1 MLGEIMKRQLCALRV
16 SFVFIVLLLAALS
29 GRAQTATV
37 GGMIVD
43 ASGAVVSGASVTAQN
58 TETGVSRDAATNDAG
73 LFRFS
78 NLPPGPYTV
87 TIEKQGFK
95 SIHIPDLVLT
105 VNQAFTFEATLQVA
119 AVETTTEVKAS
130 ELPLIDLENAQI
142 SNLVD
147 SKRITDLPLL
157 TRDPYSLILLS
168 PGVIQSN
175 SSNAGFS
182 VNGTSERN
190 NNFVLDGADNN
201 DTDVPGIPSGI
212 NSLNPDSTQE
222 FRVITNGFAPEYG
235 RNDGALIEII
245 TRSGG
250 NDLHGS
256 AYWFGRYNA
265 LGARDFFNPAALG
278 PQNPYV
284 RNDFGGSAGGRIIKD
299 RTFWFANYE
308 GQRFVTT
315 LTSTTTV
322 PTAEFAS
329 GNFTVLG
336 NQIDLRTPI
345 SPENYL
351 GYSLDPTIQGILALY
366 TKYPPN
372 GPDVIPGISKTLFF
386 PSTSRLT
393 SDVFTIKIDHNLT
406 KKHVL
411 MGRYAFNQ
419 SNDPNTAPH
428 TDFLPGGLG
437 ATGFYQRAQNGVIG
451 LTSTLSDRFVNEFRF
466 AANRNHIDF
475 NCSGISTFNSFG
487 RVDSFGR
494 GADWNMPFGS
504 SNFGCGAL
512 FDSDGQARNTG
523 TYQTVDNMSYMRGH
537 HLFKWGVEFRAA
549 YSNSYDNFS
558 TRAFLDFSSFTNT
571 GMNFLPP
578 NSPLLATDSSGNY
591 LYPDELAATEN
602 GASLLFG
609 FADNQIQTQYFDH
622 NGKNTP
628 GDSRGFRQREWGAY
642 AQDTWKALS
651 NLSVTYGLRWEY
663 FGVPFEANNNL
674 STLYADP
681 SGPAPFTFSIVGPGT
696 GNMLYKNQFTN
707 FEPRVGLAWDPF
719 KKGKTSVRL
728 AYGIYHD
735 RIFGNLVG
743 NIRDN
748 PPFAQS
754 SPFGSSD
761 ILPNIPL
768 PTPVSTT
775 PTIADGAQFAATLI
789 DPNFKTPYSQ
799 NWNFGVQHSI
809 TPTVTLEV
817 DYVGVK
823 GTRLYRVVDGNP
835 PQPNLVSS
843 LLQICTPTNPA
854 NTLGCSSSTLQFY
867 NLWTGA
873 DGTNPALPFD
883 AVNNNAFVYFG
894 YPGAVFI
901 KSIGNSIY
909 NGLQVNLQKHFS
921 SGFQIQGAYTYSHA
935 IDNVN
940 DPISPA
946 KGNGSFPFNSFDLQA
961 ERGNSDF
968 DIRHRG
974 VVNFIYEPN
983 IGRGRGHLSSG
994 FLGRALEGWSLTGI
1008 VQAQTGHPYDIYD
1021 SSQDSNHTGLPARGT
1036 IVGPTAQPPGTDKTF
1051 TGPTGIVTTP
1061 FDTQPNIGKN
1071 QFYGP
1076 NLVNVDT
1083 AVLKTT
1089 SFSEKLKLQFRLEAF
1104 NLFNHAQF
1112 NQPDNNIADGNLFG
1126 QSTSTIT
1133 RPDGTT
1139 SARQLQVALKLMF

>member
-1 MLGEIMKRQLCALRV
+1 MERHSLALRL
-16 SFVFIVLLLAALS
+16 VFALIVLLLSSLP
-29 GRAQTATV
+29 GQAQTATV

-43 ASGAVVSGASVTAQN
+43 ASGAVVSGASITAQN
-58 TETGVSRDAATNDAG
+58 TETGISRDAASNDAG

-78 NLPPGPYTV
+78 NLPPGPYTIN
-87 TIEKQGFK
+87 IEKPGFQT
-95 SIHIPDLVLT
+95 IHIPDLVLT

-119 AVETTTEVKAS
+119 AAATTVEVKAS
-130 ELPLIDLENAQI
+130 ELPLIDLETAQI

-168 PGVIQSN
+168 PGVIESN
-175 SSNAGFS
+175 SSNGGFS

-201 DTDVPGIPSGI
+201 DTDVPGVPYGI

-222 FRVITNGFAPEYG
+222 FRVITNSFAPEYG
-235 RNDGALIEII
+235 RNDGALIEVI
-245 TRSGG
+245 TRSGS
-250 NDLHGS
+250 NEFHGD

-265 LGARDFFNPAALG
+265 LGARDYFNPAALG

-308 GQRFVTT
+308 GQRFITT
-315 LTSTTTV
+315 LTNESTV
-322 PTAEFAS
+322 PTSDFAS
-329 GNFTVLG
+329 GNFNVLG
-336 NQIDLRTPI
+336 QQIDLQ
-345 SPENYL
+345 SPNSGQNAT
-351 GYSLDPTIQGILALY
+351 GYSLDPTIQKILGLY
-366 TKYPPN
+366 TKYTPN
-372 GPDVIPGISKTLFF
+372 GPPVIPGVSGTLFF

-393 SDVFTIKIDHNLT
+393 SDVFTIKLDHNLS

-419 SNDPNTAPH
+419 SNDPNNSH

-451 LTSTLSDRFVNEFRF
+451 LTSTLSERFVNEFRF
-466 AANRNHIDF
+466 AANRNDVNF
-475 NCSGISTFNSFG
+475 NCNGVSTFDSFG
-487 RVDSFGR
+487 RVDTFGR
-494 GADWNMPFGS
+494 GADYNMPFS
-504 SNFGCGAL
+504 SSGFGCQAL
-512 FDSDGQARNTG
+512 FDSDSQARFTG
-523 TYQTVDNMSYMRGH
+523 TYQTIDNMSLQKGH
-537 HLFKWGVEFRAA
+537 QLFKWGVEFRDV
-549 YSNSYDNFS
+549 YSNSYDNFN
-558 TRAFLDFSSFTNT
+558 TRAQLDFSAYSNT
-571 GMNFLPP
+571 GAQFLNLPA

-591 LYPDELAATEN
+591 LYPDQLAAAED

-609 FADNQIQTQYFDH
+609 YADNQVLTQYFDH
-622 NGKNTP
+622 AGNRVA
-628 GDSRGFRQREWGAY
+628 GDARGLRQREWAGY
-642 AQDTWKALS
+642 GQDTWKATS

-681 SGPAPFTFSIVGPGT
+681 SAAAQSFTFSIVGPGT
-696 GNMLYKNQFTN
+696 GNLLYKNQFNN

-719 KKGKTSVRL
+719 KKGKTSVRA

-743 NIRDN
+743 NLRDN

-754 SPFGSSD
+754 SPFASAD
-761 ILPNIPL
+761 ILPNIP
-768 PTPVSTT
+768 TPATVSTS
-775 PTIADGAQFAATLI
+775 PVLDEGAQFAATLI

-799 NWNFGVQHSI
+799 NWNFGVQHAI
-809 TPTVTLEV
+809 TPTVTIEV
-817 DYVGVK
+817 NYVGVK
-823 GTRLYRVVDGNP
+823 GDRLYRVVDGNP
-835 PQPNLVSS
+835 PQPALVAS
-843 LLQICTPTNPA
+843 LLQFCTPTNPA
-854 NTLGCSSSTLQFY
+854 NATFGCSSSTLQFY
-867 NLWTGA
+867 NLWTGYEN
-873 DGTNPALPFD
+873 GYLPYD
-883 AVNNNAFVYFG
+883 AANNNAFVYYG
-894 YPGAVFI
+894 YPGAVLI
-901 KSIGNSIY
+901 KSIGGSIY
-909 NGLQVNLQKHFS
+909 HGMQVNLQKHFS
-921 SGFQIQGAYTYSHA
+921 NGFQIQGAYTFSHA

-940 DPISPA
+940 DPIAPA
-946 KGNGSFPFNSFDLQA
+946 QGNGSFPFNSFDLQA
-961 ERGNSDF
+961 ERGNSDY

-1021 SSQDSNHTGLPARGT
+1021 TSQDSDHTGLPARGT
-1036 IVGPTAQPPGTDKTF
+1036 IIGPTAQPAGTDKTF
-1051 TGPTGIVTTP
+1051 TGPTNIVTTP
-1061 FDTQPNIGKN
+1061 LDAQPNIGKN

-1076 NLVNVDT
+1076 NLVNMDT

-1089 SFSEKLKLQFRLEAF
+1089 SINEKLKLQFRLEAF
-1104 NLFNHAQF
+1104 NLFNHTQF
-1112 NQPDNNIADGNLFG
+1112 SQPVNNIAEGSAFG
-1126 QSTSTIT
+1126 ESLSTLT